1 MFWSA
6 AAYIFIAL
14 GHWDKESSL
23 NKDLDNRQG
32 NCNKQETIYLK
43 KSHLRFSELLY
54 KFYR

>member
-32 NCNKQETIYLK
+32 NCNKQ
-43 KSHLRFSELLY
+43 
-54 KFYR
+54 